1 MDTTKLMAAAL
12 KKLPPPKDHPHDRI
26 KIVISPE
33 ELNHQEEVILSRNS
47 EDEGSENRSHDI
59 EFYKKEQNGEIIW
72 QISNI
77 T

>member
-33 ELNHQEEVILSRNS
+33 ELSHQEEVTLSRNS
-47 EDEGSENRSHDI
+47 DEED
-59 EFYKKEQNGEIIW
+59 
-72 QISNI
+72 
-77 T
+77 